1 MQNYAIPVNTNFFT
15 YMLSNDYKKRWLLS
29 KKDVIPIPGAKNIKQ
44 AKENADSAAFKLKE
58 SETSEMESLSSE
70 ALIDYLP
77 Q

>member
-1 MQNYAIPVNTNFFT
+1 M
-15 YMLSNDYKKRWLLS
+15 LS

-44 AKENADSAAFKLKE
+44 AKENADSAAFKLTE
-58 SETSEMESLSSE
+58 SEISEIESLSSE